1 VIRRGCS
8 VAGST
13 GETYGRR
20 MTRTPL
26 ISLLAVAVLAGCGS
40 ETSDRAGGAKPVE
53 AKVLTMAN
61 ANEDL
66 SELEAFGEAVERVSG
81 GRLRI
86 KWLNGYGR
94 GRDGNAEVNL
104 IRDVNAGKADLGWAG
119 TRVFDELGDAA
130 FNPLH
135 APMLIDSYEL
145 EEKVLSD
152 GLVDPMLESLGEL
165 DLQGIGV
172 LPGPLRRPLGKRPL
186 RGPGDWAGAR
196 IAASGGEQVERAL
209 RSLGSKVLYDNPGV
223 SEETDTFDGI
233 ETHVGAVP
241 GNHYH
246 RDLPYL
252 TGNLVLW
259 PRPLV
264 LFAGPDV
271 SSADLAVLREAAKA
285 AIPEAIA
292 MSRSLESDALSEVC
306 RSTLKVVS
314 ASAGDANRM
323 RAAFRPVFDELERD
337 AAASDA
343 VARIRELARDG
354 ESGAAPVRCPAASKP
369 ATGTLIP
376 PGTYRTFITRADAK
390 ERGFAWA
397 QVVEEDPDPKA
408 LKATTKENRLEFTEQ
423 GTFLVFDVWLD
434 GTPHIGW
441 EGTYSIYR
449 DRITVQGNEGT
460 KITARVA
467 IDGDRLRFTDVQP
480 GPNTP
485 EALTWGAK
493 PFVKID

>member
-1 VIRRGCS
+1 
-8 VAGST
+8 
-13 GETYGRR
+13 

-26 ISLLAVAVLAGCGS
+26 IPLLAVALLAGCGS
-40 ETSDRAGGAKPVE
+40 ENSDRAGGAKPVE

-61 ANEDL
+61 ANP
-66 SELEAFGEAVERVSG
+66 ELGELQAFDEAVARVSG

-86 KWLNGYGR
+86 KWLSGYGK
-94 GRDGNAEVNL
+94 GGDGNAEINL

-145 EEKVLSD
+145 EEKVLGD
-152 GLVDPMLESLGEL
+152 GLVDPMLETLGDLE
-165 DLQGIGV
+165 LQGIGV
-172 LPGPLRRPLGKRPL
+172 LPGPLRRPLGKQPL
-186 RGPGDWAGAR
+186 RGPDDWAGAR
-196 IAASGGEQVERAL
+196 ISASGGEQVERAL
-209 RSLGSKVLYDNPGV
+209 RSLGAKVLYDNPSV
-223 SEETDTFDGI
+223 SEDTDTFDGI
-233 ETHVGAVP
+233 ETSIAAVP

-252 TGNLVLW
+252 TGNVVLW

-271 SSADLAVLREAAKA
+271 SPDDLAVLRKAAKA

-292 MSRSLESDALSEVC
+292 LSRSLESDALSEVC

-314 ASAGDANRM
+314 ASAGDADGLRV
-323 RAAFRPVFDELERD
+323 AFRPVYDELERD

-343 VARIRELARDG
+343 VARIRQLARDG
-354 ESGAAPVRCPAASKP
+354 GSGAAPVRCPAASKP

-376 PGTYRTFITRADAK
+376 AGTYRAFITRADAK

-397 QVVEEDPDPKA
+397 HVVEEDPDPKA
-408 LKATTKENRLEFTEQ
+408 LKAKTKEYRLEFTDQ
-423 GTFLVFDVWLD
+423 GTFLVFDVLLD
-434 GTPHIGW
+434 GTANIGW
-441 EGTYSIYR
+441 EGSYSIYR
-449 DRITVQGNEGT
+449 DRITVKGNEGT
-460 KITARVA
+460 EITARVA

-480 GPNTP
+480 GPRTP
-485 EALTWGAK
+485 EALTWGSK
-493 PFVKID
+493 PFVKIG